1 MIATVGL
8 PAGRRLIR
16 PARPAK
22 GTRCMTDANDSYYP
36 LGRDRA
42 PNEVDRQREWLTR
55 NRDKPGV
62 PTRSDLDVLE
72 ASELE
77 IKICPCHAAPDQP
90 YALYLE
96 VFAFELFLGQ
106 IKLADFLARACAVE
120 GNEDL
125 EQISRRDRLVALKE
139 LQRVVNHLV
148 VVEETRVVAGHA

>member
-1 MIATVGL
+1 
-8 PAGRRLIR
+8 
-16 PARPAK
+16 
-22 GTRCMTDANDSYYP
+22 MTDANDSYYP

-42 PNEVDRQREWLTR
+42 ANDVDRQREWLAH
-55 NRDKPGV
+55 NRGTPGM
-62 PTRSDLDVLE
+62 PTRRDLDLLE

-77 IKICPCHAAPDQP
+77 IKICPCHPTPDQP

-125 EQISRRDRLVALKE
+125 EQIPRRDRLAALKE
-139 LQRVVNHLV
+139 LQRVVNRLV
-148 VVEETRVVAGHA
+148 AIEETRVVAGNA